1 MKVARFMEDIKERKL
16 RFSYLVIL
24 FVLISFL
31 GWCGETVYFVLRWDD
46 FTDRGFL
53 SLPLCTIYGCSI
65 LAIYLIIGT
74 PTRGRLKPL
83 FMRAKKLTPVLRVP
97 AYAGLYILYFIAAA
111 LIPTVA
117 EFVTALFFDKVFGIM
132 LWDYSYSNFSLFG
145 YVCLEMSVLWGVL
158 ITIAM
163 GVIWPLLERLVL
175 LIPPKAAKIVASAFL
190 FLIAAD
196 FIFNFSYLVIKKH
209 RLVLF

>member
-1 MKVARFMEDIKERKL
+1 MEDIKERKL

-83 FMRAKKLTPVLRVP
+83 FIRAKKLTPVLRVP
-97 AYAGLYILYFIAAA
+97 AYAGLYIIYFIAAA
-111 LIPTVA
+111 LIPTVE
-117 EFVTALFFDKVFGIM
+117 EFVTALFFDKVFVIM
-132 LWDYSYSNFSLFG
+132 LWD
-145 YVCLEMSVLWGVL
+145 
-158 ITIAM
+158 
-163 GVIWPLLERLVL
+163 
-175 LIPPKAAKIVASAFL
+175 
-190 FLIAAD
+190 
-196 FIFNFSYLVIKKH
+196 
-209 RLVLF
+209 

>member
-16 RFSYLVIL
+16 RFSYLAIL

-83 FMRAKKLTPVLRVP
+83 FIRAKSD
-97 AYAGLYILYFIAAA
+97 ACC
-111 LIPTVA
+111 
-117 EFVTALFFDKVFGIM
+117 
-132 LWDYSYSNFSLFG
+132 
-145 YVCLEMSVLWGVL
+145 VCLHMRDC
-158 ITIAM
+158 I
-163 GVIWPLLERLVL
+163 
-175 LIPPKAAKIVASAFL
+175 FL
-190 FLIAAD
+190 FLSQPCPHTHGGGICYGAV
-196 FIFNFSYLVIKKH
+196 F
-209 RLVLF
+209 R

>member
-65 LAIYLIIGT
+65 LAIYLIVGT
-74 PTRGRLKPL
+74 PTRARIRQHYI
-83 FMRAKKLTPVLRVP
+83 RATQRSPVLRVP

-132 LWDYSYSNFSLFG
+132 LWNYSYSNFSLFG

-196 FIFNFSYLVIKKH
+196 FIFYFSYLVIDKH
-209 RLVLF
+209 RVVLF

>member
-1 MKVARFMEDIKERKL
+1 MEDIKERKL
-16 RFSYLVIL
+16 RFSYLAIL

-83 FMRAKKLTPVLRVP
+83 FIRAKKLTPVLRVP

-117 EFVTALFFDKVFGIM
+117 EFVTALFFDKVFGI
-132 LWDYSYSNFSLFG
+132 
-145 YVCLEMSVLWGVL
+145 
-158 ITIAM
+158 
-163 GVIWPLLERLVL
+163 
-175 LIPPKAAKIVASAFL
+175 
-190 FLIAAD
+190 
-196 FIFNFSYLVIKKH
+196 
-209 RLVLF
+209 

>member
-1 MKVARFMEDIKERKL
+1 MEDIKERKL
-16 RFSYLVIL
+16 RFSYLAIL

-83 FMRAKKLTPVLRVP
+83 FIRAKKLTPVLRVP

-111 LIPTVA
+111 LIKRT
-117 EFVTALFFDKVFGIM
+117 FQGRHTRTG
-132 LWDYSYSNFSLFG
+132 
-145 YVCLEMSVLWGVL
+145 
-158 ITIAM
+158 
-163 GVIWPLLERLVL
+163 
-175 LIPPKAAKIVASAFL
+175 
-190 FLIAAD
+190 
-196 FIFNFSYLVIKKH
+196 
-209 RLVLF
+209 

>member
-16 RFSYLVIL
+16 RFSYLAIL

-83 FMRAKKLTPVLRVP
+83 FIRAKKLTPVLRVP

-117 EFVTALFFDKVFGIM
+117 EFATALFLDKVFGIM
-132 LWDYSYSNFSLFG
+132 L
-145 YVCLEMSVLWGVL
+145 
-158 ITIAM
+158 
-163 GVIWPLLERLVL
+163 
-175 LIPPKAAKIVASAFL
+175 
-190 FLIAAD
+190 
-196 FIFNFSYLVIKKH
+196 
-209 RLVLF
+209 